1 MLSQN
6 YPTPVT
12 HCTCHYASVTA
23 TNITCFIFQGKQD
36 FISHLPITVYVHIPF
51 LINDHFM

>member
-51 LINDHFM
+51 